1 MELCIDP
8 NEDDSWRKDVVNDL
22 ADLLDFDQGWE
33 EDLLQRTLRGSTV
46 PFSNTEYDIE
56 CLLPTL
62 NALAISLGLERQDV
76 EVGEILDGLLD
87 EEWAM
92 DETMFRKE
100 GDGVVFVGHMATLE
114 EIARGQWQEEA
125 DRAVARSI
133 KGESGGMLD
142 GRRKLSK
149 LEVPIL
155 PAKSTGTSM
164 NSLFRPLPSLKDVSA
179 KLPFLRI
186 PETNEFVGRRSTEL
200 LLNQGFIAT
209 RDAVDILLKV
219 LPTSNEIGLSDTG
232 EGEGTA
238 KGMRRTVE
246 ELICRTPR
254 KMACLESPIFANRHD
269 PAEISRIVFL
279 QRAGNKTPP
288 PEDSL
293 ESDAP
298 FNALVEGIRQIDP
311 LMELKEHEEHEG
323 RDQRVP
329 GLEKVLH
336 GGLSLRDC
344 TIAKFINRDLLTES
358 LSSQEDRV
366 HLQSIIEDCQSHQNA
381 REVAGHWI
389 QSEHEHDNA
398 ALGNTRGK
406 RTRKITQIELPIFP
420 SSCEPG
426 VGSKRQKR
434 DDSPSECFS
443 AAMRAVLDATE
454 KDIENSFNDE
464 AEMEVDQEMEKLFDF
479 NAASTNPIAAI
490 LDAEWDM
497 ASMRQLT
504 APTLP
509 RPEPFHPSPDPWPN
523 FKALLTERLNI
534 RAFETLTSVE
544 VALMH
549 WNPVAAM
556 QRIFSKQVVIER
568 DRFVQDILKE
578 GSEDAVTVDLDF
590 GGIDV
595 GRDTYRDMLP
605 HHEKIEGDE
614 CIATIRSLGPRQCPE
629 VLEDHPQVKSID
641 PLAWILSS
649 VREISSTAVPG
660 DGDSQ
665 GECINAN
672 DGGSSGTCFP
682 LGAADPGDVIRSTPD
697 KQKSVEIL
705 SPSMGLA
712 TVASSPTRTAHVPT
726 IEPTTGVPL
735 RTASV
740 QADARLGIEDQDPS
754 ADVHA
759 LRQPFSVQSCL
770 DEFMML
776 RNRQPAPSKPK
787 PSQKAEKGTTTDSMP
802 KPELAPPLTMPKITT
817 WTIPAFD
824 ISSATRHVY
833 IAGQRL
839 LTNRA
844 LVRALENEFAVD
856 LMERDLEFRGAGRGP
871 NPVSRDVDLI
881 LDERTCV
888 IYYPLNHLP
897 LITTTLPP
905 TAQGTALLT
914 YLAKTD
920 LGHLLLKSILR
931 YSRIYVILEKEQSS
945 TYVFT
950 PPVVKGWNVLCGF
963 CACLEGMGEVV
974 RCCVSMNTRESA
986 WIARNIGDT
995 IAKSF
1000 LVPNVTTRPRCW
1012 SSKTVYETRTWLAKE
1027 ESAQERF
1034 LSSFPPLN
1042 PFTSQIILTLMTLR
1056 ECLGMGLEEMQEKVG
1071 IWVGERGVRLLYSLV
1086 HTCLD
1091 GGGIPEQEDEED
1103 WV

>member
-1 MELCIDP
+1 MELYIDP
-8 NEDDSWRKDVVNDL
+8 NEDDSWRKDVVNEL
-22 ADLLDFDQGWE
+22 QDLLDFDQGWE
-33 EDLLQRTLRGSTV
+33 EDFFQRTLRGSAA
-46 PFSNTEYDIE
+46 PFPNTEYDTE
-56 CLLPTL
+56 SLLPTL
-62 NALAISLGLERQDV
+62 NALAISLGLEREDV
-76 EVGEILDGLLD
+76 EVGDILDDLLD

-100 GDGVVFVGHMATLE
+100 GDGVVFVGHMAILE

-125 DRAVARSI
+125 DCALVRTI
-133 KGESGGMLD
+133 KGEGGTMLD

-149 LEVPIL
+149 LEEPIL
-155 PAKSTGTSM
+155 PAKTTGTSAYP
-164 NSLFRPLPSLKDVSA
+164 LFKPSPSLKDVSA
-179 KLPFLRI
+179 KLPLLRI
-186 PETNEFVGRRSTEL
+186 PETNDFVGRSSTEL
-200 LLNQGFIAT
+200 LLNEGFIAT
-209 RDAVDILLKV
+209 RDAVDILLEV
-219 LPTSNEIGLSDTG
+219 LPTSSDIGVSDTG
-232 EGEGTA
+232 DGECSA
-238 KGMRRTVE
+238 KGMRRAVE
-246 ELICRTPR
+246 EMLCRTPR
-254 KMACLESPIFANRHD
+254 KMTCLESPIFANRHD
-269 PAEISRIVFL
+269 PEEISRIVFL

-311 LMELKEHEEHEG
+311 LMELKENEEDEG

-336 GGLSLRDC
+336 
-344 TIAKFINRDLLTES
+344 ES
-358 LSSQEDRV
+358 LASQEDRV
-366 HLQSIIEDCQSHQNA
+366 HLQSILEDFQSQQSA
-381 REVAGHWI
+381 RQVAGHWI
-389 QSEHEHDNA
+389 QSEHEHEYA
-398 ALGNTRGK
+398 ALENTSRK
-406 RTRKITQIELPIFP
+406 RARKITQIELPIFP
-420 SSCEPG
+420 SSSEPG
-426 VGSKRQKR
+426 VGSKRHKR

-443 AAMRAVLDATE
+443 DAMRVVLDAYPTTNLSLSTDQDNE
-454 KDIENSFNDE
+454 NPLKDK
-464 AEMEVDQEMEKLFDF
+464 AEMEVDQELEKLFDF
-479 NAASTNPIAAI
+479 NVASANHVAAI

-509 RPEPFHPSPDPWPN
+509 RPDPFHPNPDPWPN
-523 FKALLTERLNI
+523 FKALLTEHLNI
-534 RAFETLTSVE
+534 RAFESFTSVE
-544 VALMH
+544 LALMH

-556 QRIFSKQVVIER
+556 QRIFPGRVVIDR

-578 GSEDAVTVDLDF
+578 GLEDPVAVDLDF
-590 GGIDV
+590 EGIDV
-595 GRDTYRDMLP
+595 GRDAYRDMLP
-605 HHEKIEGDE
+605 YHEKLKGDE
-614 CIATIRSLGPRQCPE
+614 FIDTIRSVCPRQSAE
-629 VLEDHPQVKSID
+629 VLEDHRQLKSID
-641 PLAWILSS
+641 PLARVLNG
-649 VREISSTAVPG
+649 VREISSTAVIG
-660 DGDSQ
+660 DGHGQ
-665 GECINAN
+665 GERTNVK
-672 DGGSSGTCFP
+672 DRGFSGTFFP
-682 LGAADPGDVIRSTPD
+682 SGAPDTREVIRPTPD
-697 KQKSVEIL
+697 EQKCDEIL
-705 SPSMGLA
+705 SQPKLTA
-712 TVASSPTRTAHVPT
+712 VPSSPIRSAHAPT
-726 IEPTTGVPL
+726 IEPTTGASLGSSTV
-735 RTASV
+735 SV
-740 QADARLGIEDQDPS
+740 QADAILGIDDQDPNDD
-754 ADVHA
+754 AHP

-776 RNRQPAPSKPK
+776 RSRQPVPSKPK
-787 PSQKAEKGTTTDSMP
+787 LSQKAERGTRIDTVP
-802 KPELAPPLTMPKITT
+802 KAQLAPPLTMPKSAT

-824 ISSATRHVY
+824 TSTATRHVY

-856 LMERDLEFRGAGRGP
+856 LLERDLDFRGAGRGP
-871 NPVSRDVDLI
+871 NPVNRDVDLI

-897 LITTTLPP
+897 LITTTLPS

-914 YLAKTD
+914 HLSKTD
-920 LGHLLLKSILR
+920 LGHLLLKSILH
-931 YSRIYVILEKEQSS
+931 YSRIYVVLEKEPSS

-974 RCCVSMNTRESA
+974 RCCISMNTRESA

-995 IAKSF
+995 IANSY
-1000 LVPNVTTRPRCW
+1000 LVPNVTTMPRSW
-1012 SSKTVYETRTWLAKE
+1012 SSKTAYETRTWLAKE

-1056 ECLGMGLEEMQEKVG
+1056 EFLGMGLDEMQDKVG

-1091 GGGIPEQEDEED
+1091 GGGILEQEEEED